1 MLLACLFICGCP
13 LLLTPVGSYLCSNLA
28 FRFLIYLAVWSKIWP
43 SGFLFFWPS
52 GFGRLDKFG
61 LRTQLELET
70 LKHTSFLASSWLKN
84 KQFETKNLCTHAPTI
99 EYKFDRLLC
108 ILPTFSLLASKKKF
122 SFSLHYPFT
131 LSLILHYVSFR
142 NIGIARQVASLS
154 SLTTLGPTCCVQ

>member
-1 MLLACLFICGCP
+1 MTIWPNMLPLFLLPYISNDIFGSWRSLNIIYLLLACLFICGCP
-13 LLLTPVGSYLCSNLA
+13 LLLTPVGSYLWSNLA

-108 ILPTFSLLASKKKF
+108 ILPTLL
-122 SFSLHYPFT
+122 LP
-131 LSLILHYVSFR
+131 
-142 NIGIARQVASLS
+142 
-154 SLTTLGPTCCVQ
+154 